1 MLRLELSIAAVVALD
16 SVDTAVLLPIF
27 RFMHSATPGLLT
39 RLTATLCGLV
49 LSLGL
54 TLALAV
60 APAQAIAVFQLPPLS
75 AGSSTWLVD
84 DANII
89 SRLSEGKI
97 TSQLSN
103 LATTTGT
110 EVRLVT
116 IHHFD
121 YGETVQTFAD
131 KLFDRW
137 YPTATDQ
144 ANQVLLVLDEVTKTV
159 GIRVGQQA
167 ATVLPPDLATS
178 VAQQTVLVPL
188 LQGDKYNQALLD
200 ASDRLVAV
208 LSGQPDPGAPVFDE
222 TFDSQ
227 SESTFASAETTAE
240 NRGNNAVLLIVLLVL
255 ATVIPMATYFWY
267 VGFDN

>member
-1 MLRLELSIAAVVALD
+1 
-16 SVDTAVLLPIF
+16 
-27 RFMHSATPGLLT
+27 MHSASPTPGLMA
-39 RLTATLCGLV
+39 RLTAALCSLFFC
-49 LSLGL
+49 LGL
-54 TLALAV
+54 AMTLAV
-60 APAQAIAVFQLPPLS
+60 NPAQAIAVFQLPTLS
-75 AGSSTWLVD
+75 AGATTWLVD

-89 SRLSEGKI
+89 SRLNEGKI

-121 YGETVQTFAD
+121 YGETVQSFTD

-137 YPTATDQ
+137 YPATTDQ

-159 GIRVGQQA
+159 GIRVGEQA
-167 ATVLPPDLATS
+167 ATALPPDLATS

-188 LQGDKYNQALLD
+188 LQGDKYNQALLA

-208 LSGQPDPGAPVFDE
+208 LSGQPDPGAPAFDE

-227 SESTFASAETTAE
+227 SESTFASAETTEE

-267 VGFDN
+267 VGFGN